1 LDPLLSEAYL
11 FLVGSIGSL
20 CVTLCFLPVLW
31 KFPVFLDGLRREAV
45 DTGTIVRLTK
55 FSELNRIRILLRFL
69 FVIPFLILGID
80 GVRHEHPLNE
90 SMNITDVLGIIAGFG
105 CVVSSGITL
114 VIFFPRSIEG
124 EIAERDAARSRK
136 ISRLGSRMSDTREWA
151 MSAISHDSFV
161 VPDDPVRD
169 GDAYVTES
177 PIPKAA
183 KSLDDFDDPYS
194 YGPPS
199 STDKTWTYVAS
210 DPRPPRVEKLPPL
223 RPNRRGEDVEL
234 GVSNPLPNNALADR
248 RSRIPMDHIIHNWRS
263 PIEFGYNASRLTF
276 QRT

>member
-1 LDPLLSEAYL
+1 
-11 FLVGSIGSL
+11 VGSSGSL

-31 KFPVFLDGLRREAV
+31 KFPAFLDGLRKEAV

-55 FSELNRIRILLRFL
+55 FSELNRIRILLRFM
-69 FVIPFLILGID
+69 FVIPLLILGID
-80 GVRHEHPLNE
+80 GVRPEHPLNE

-114 VIFFPRSIEG
+114 VIFFPRSIES

-136 ISRLGSRMSDTREWA
+136 MSRLGSRMSDTREWA
-151 MSAISHDSFV
+151 LSAVSHDSFV
-161 VPDDPVRD
+161 APDARD
-169 GDAYVTES
+169 GGAYGLTES

-183 KSLDDFDDPYS
+183 KSLDGLDDPYS
-194 YGPPS
+194 YGSPS
-199 STDKTWTYVAS
+199 STDKTWTFVAS
-210 DPRPPRVEKLPPL
+210 ESRPPHVSPL
-223 RPNRRGEDVEL
+223 RPNRRNGEDIEL
-234 GVSNPLPNNALADR
+234 GGSDLLPSNALADR
-248 RSRIPMDHIIHNWRS
+248 RSRISMNHIINSWKS